1 MKPSE
6 IRNMTEDEMKRALVA
21 LQDEYFKLRLRRSSE
36 ELPNPLRLRTVRRGI
51 ARMLTVLRELE
62 LKKSTKVE
70 KSKDAKA

>member
-1 MKPSE
+1 MKPTE
-6 IRNMTEDEMKRALVA
+6 IRNMTPDEMKRALVA

-36 ELPNPLRLRTVRRGI
+36 ELPNPLRLRTIRRDI

-62 LKKSTKVE
+62 LKKTVVE

>member
-21 LQDEYFKLRLRRSSE
+21 LQDEYFRLRLRRSSE

>member
-1 MKPSE
+1 MKPTE

-36 ELPNPLRLRTVRRGI
+36 ELPNPLRLRTIRRDI

-62 LKKSTKVE
+62 LKKTVVE

>member
-6 IRNMTEDEMKRALVA
+6 IRNMTLDEMKRALVA

-36 ELPNPLRLRTVRRGI
+36 ELPNPLRLRTIRRDI

-62 LKKSTKVE
+62 VKKTMVE
-70 KSKDAKA
+70 KSNDAKA

>member
-6 IRNMTEDEMKRALVA
+6 IRNMTPDEMKRSLAA

-36 ELPNPLRLRTVRRGI
+36 ELPNPLRLRTIRRDI
-51 ARMLTVLRELE
+51 ARMMTIIRELE
-62 LKKSTKVE
+62 TKKPQVE

>member
-6 IRNMTEDEMKRALVA
+6 IRNMTEDEMKRALVV

-36 ELPNPLRLRTVRRGI
+36 ELPNPLRIRTIRRDI

-62 LKKSTKVE
+62 LKKNTMVE

>member
-36 ELPNPLRLRTVRRGI
+36 ELPNPLRIRTIRRDI

-62 LKKSTKVE
+62 LKKNTMVE